1 MTWFADRL
9 DAGDQLAAALEPL
22 VPTDGVV
29 LGLPRGGV
37 PVAAVVAA
45 RLGLP
50 LDVLLVRKL
59 GVPWHPELAAAAIGE
74 DDVVVRNAEVLHF
87 AGIDEQALAEIERQE
102 RAILLADA
110 ARIRAV
116 HHQVPLAG
124 RTAVVVDDGIAT
136 GATAKAA
143 CQVARARG
151 ARRVIIAAPVA
162 AAESVH
168 AMRDVADDV
177 ACVYVPAPGDF
188 GGVSRFYGD
197 FSPVTD
203 DAVLRALRGG

>member
-9 DAGDQLAAALEPL
+9 DAGNQLAAALEPL
-22 VPTDGVV
+22 VPGDGVV

-37 PVAAVVAA
+37 PVAAVIAA
-45 RLGLP
+45 RFGLP

-74 DDVVVRNAEVLHF
+74 DDVLVRNVEVLQF
-87 AGIDEQALAEIERQE
+87 AGINEHALAEIERQE
-102 RAILLADA
+102 RAILLASA
-110 ARIRAV
+110 ARIRAT
-116 HHQVPLAG
+116 HQQLALAG
-124 RTAVVVDDGIAT
+124 RTAVIVDDGIAT

-151 ARRVIIAAPVA
+151 ALRVIIAAPVA
-162 AAESVH
+162 AAESVR
-168 AMRDVADDV
+168 ALRDVADHV
-177 ACVYVPAPGDF
+177 VCVYVPEQGDF

-197 FSPVTD
+197 FFPVTD
-203 DAVLRALRGG
+203 DAALRALRGG